1 MSFDQKVRDA
11 LVSAAVDVAPDVER
25 SLHRLTSRHRRRLR
39 IRRIALAATVAG
51 LVALVPALAVL
62 LSNTA
67 DNDRLVQSP
76 TAMADLSG
84 SYQAVITE
92 ADNGGVQPPLTGLW
106 RLRLRSDGT
115 VSLSAP
121 SSFPAGY
128 SSEGPA
134 FTADSDTLR
143 TEIFA
148 GQFCEEPG
156 TYTWRRTEEQLV
168 LEVVDDPC
176 QLRRTLLASTPWT
189 SIPDGDCPVSG
200 GNCLG
205 PLPAGT
211 YTATAFQPPTTY
223 TVPEGWIN
231 NRDLPAAFILIRAG
245 DKWDRNG
252 GNYIA
257 IYRDAAASTWDCS
270 GDPEPGVGHTVEALT
285 AWLTANPNLSTT
297 KPQPVSIGG
306 LDGVKLDLKVQQPQ
320 RCPPT
325 DGTPI
330 DRKAVLVGT
339 EIGRVEHTVVRDVT
353 TRLYLLS
360 NGAGTVIIEVAD
372 GPKGPT
378 FEEYVNASELV
389 VETLQFG

>member
-1 MSFDQKVRDA
+1 MSFEQKLRDA
-11 LVSAAVDVAPDVER
+11 LVSAAVDVTPDVER
-25 SLHRLTSRHRRRLR
+25 SLHRLTSRHRRQLR
-39 IRRIALAATVAG
+39 IRRTALAATVAG
-51 LVALVPALAVL
+51 VVALVPALAVL
-62 LSNTA
+62 LANTA
-67 DNDRLVQSP
+67 DKDRLVQSP
-76 TAMADLSG
+76 TAMQELTG

-92 ADNGGVQPPLTGLW
+92 ANGGGVQPPLTGLW

-115 VSLSAP
+115 VTLSTP
-121 SSFPAGY
+121 SSFPAGH
-128 SSEGPA
+128 SSQELG
-134 FTADSDTLR
+134 FTADSDTFR

-148 GQFCEEPG
+148 EEFCEEAG
-156 TYTWRRTEEQLV
+156 TYTWRRTEAQLV
-168 LEVVDDPC
+168 LDVVDDPC

-189 SIPDGDCPVSG
+189 SIPDGDCPIGG

-257 IYRDAAASTWDCS
+257 IYRDAVASTWDCS
-270 GDPEPGVGHTVEALT
+270 GDPEPGVGRTVDALT

-297 KPQPVSIGG
+297 QPQPVSIGG
-306 LDGVKLDLKVQQPQ
+306 LNGVKLDIKVQQPQ
-320 RCPPT
+320 PCAAQVPPR
-325 DGTPI
+325 P
-330 DRKAVLVGT
+330 VLVGT

-353 TRLYLLS
+353 TRLYLLN
-360 NGAGTVIIEVAD
+360 NGAGTVTVELAD
-372 GPKGPT
+372 RPEGPT
-378 FEEYVNASELV
+378 FEEYVSASEPVLDS
-389 VETLQFG
+389 LRFG